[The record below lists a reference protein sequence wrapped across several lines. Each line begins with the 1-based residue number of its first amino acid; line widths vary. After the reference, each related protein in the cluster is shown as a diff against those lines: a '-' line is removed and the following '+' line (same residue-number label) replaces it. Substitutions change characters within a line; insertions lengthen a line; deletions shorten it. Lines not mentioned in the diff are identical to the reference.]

1 MIARLPTTCVKRAVA
16 LWLGV
21 FISAASLAGQPTG
34 ILPSEEAVL
43 SNFCQGAQ
51 TMRGATEESI
61 ARGKSMYGE
70 VFWHI
75 HHYCYA
81 QIWMLRAE
89 RYPLGSWERRNN
101 LAEALDDLDYVL
113 DRMPEKHF
121 LRPEILTRKGK
132 VLRMQGRTQAAIT
145 VLKSAI
151 ELNPSYW
158 RAFLELA
165 NCHEALNQRSET
177 IAALRAGLK
186 HSPEAKG
193 LSKFLA
199 DLESSERGRV
209 SGASSASVVGNG
221 ESRTAKQPAVR

>member
-1 MIARLPTTCVKRAVA
+1 MISNVRTKCAERAVA
-16 LWLGV
+16 LSLGLL
-21 FISAASLAGQPTG
+21 ISTASLAGQPTG

-43 SNFCQGAQ
+43 SNFCRGAQ

-61 ARGKSMYGE
+61 ARGKSLYGE
-70 VFWHI
+70 AYWHI

-89 RYPLGSWERRNN
+89 RFPLGSWERRNN

-113 DRMPEKHF
+113 DRMPENHF

-145 VLKSAI
+145 VLKNAI
-151 ELNPSYW
+151 DQNPGYW

-186 HSPEAKG
+186 HSPDAKG

-199 DLESSERGRV
+199 DLESSERGKV
-209 SGASSASVVGNG
+209 AGAANASVAGDGASRAAKEPVV
-221 ESRTAKQPAVR
+221 R